1 MHPAMLSAI
10 ATILFRLAGCFTHAA
25 MPSPASVLDTARVF
39 PPAPPSH
46 HVLWAAS
53 IPADGASVVLPVDI
67 PVAQWRAHVATR
79 LDAPV
84 SGLPLTKP
92 RCRARAFTRRVATT
106 DGSCCDTTCRQRA
119 VVLGQRGNS
128 GEQASVGAGTRSW
141 TEWRC
146 GDNGVWSMPLVH
158 PSQGHPPVRAFAPLL
173 LSRMQTARAL
183 GRALSILHVT
193 YHVYRGR
200 YEQLRPEFVAACG
213 APLSSDAFSGFGLLD
228 AATHND
234 AVRSAFSRL
243 VGQVVKQLA
252 HDIAVDK
259 VPCFDGAQLS
269 EAMHKRGINMRLL
282 PLLANE
288 LTYREALQLRVIR
301 TEMVVRAVKGE
312 LRARL
317 RCVQVVHIVVQPTT
331 WCLVDSGCACAVAS
345 SAHRSPPPHK
355 HAIERSASLRRV
367 SSTCCLGVDPPVQSF
382 GRSVCMSLSR
392 CANHP
397 SRHR

>member
-1 MHPAMLSAI
+1 M
-10 ATILFRLAGCFTHAA
+10 
-25 MPSPASVLDTARVF
+25 ARV
-39 PPAPPSH
+39 A
-46 HVLWAAS
+46 
-53 IPADGASVVLPVDI
+53 I
-67 PVAQWRAHVATR
+67 
-79 LDAPV
+79 
-84 SGLPLTKP
+84 
-92 RCRARAFTRRVATT
+92 
-106 DGSCCDTTCRQRA
+106 QRA
-119 VVLGQRGNS
+119 GSALLCWDSAATAVNKRASALAREAGRS
-128 GEQASVGAGTRSW
+128 GDAVTTVCGRCLWFIPRKGTHL
-141 TEWRC
+141 C
-146 GDNGVWSMPLVH
+146 VPL
-158 PSQGHPPVRAFAPLL
+158 R
-173 LSRMQTARAL
+173 RMQTARAL

-317 RCVQVVHIVVQPTT
+317 RCVQVVHSVVQPTT
-331 WCLVDSGCACAVAS
+331 RCAVDSGCACAVAS

-367 SSTCCLGVDPPVQSF
+367 SSTCCLGVDLPVQSF